1 MIWLAAIGLGLLAGY
16 AARGR
21 IENLAHLH
29 FRWPWLV
36 VAVLVVRVATV
47 LTPLHRVEGVQYVY
61 AVSLAGLVAW
71 TIWHVNHVPGILL
84 VAAGSALNLLVIAA
98 NGGRM
103 PVAPELA
110 ASLVQQGHAGQY
122 IVMTSDT
129 HLNWLADGI
138 VLPGFVGRGLVE
150 LYSPGDLVVAL
161 GIAVVIALA
170 MRSRMGVGETQP
182 RIVSDPP

>member
-1 MIWLAAIGLGLLAGY
+1 VIFLVAIGVGLLAGL

-21 IENLAHLH
+21 LENLAHLH

-36 VAVLVVRVATV
+36 VAVLVVREATV

-61 AVSLAGLVAW
+61 AASLAGLVAW
-71 TIWHVNHVPGILL
+71 TLWHVSRVAGIWL
-84 VAAGSALNLLVIAA
+84 VAAGSALNLVVIAA

-110 ASLVQQGHAGQY
+110 GSLLQRGHAGQY
-122 IVMTSDT
+122 IVMASDT
-129 HLNWLADGI
+129 RLNWLADWMVFRLG
-138 VLPGFVGRGLVE
+138 PVE
-150 LYSPGDLVVAL
+150 IYSPGDLIVAL
-161 GIAVVIALA
+161 GIAVLVAMA
-170 MRSRMGVGETQP
+170 MRTGAPVEETRP